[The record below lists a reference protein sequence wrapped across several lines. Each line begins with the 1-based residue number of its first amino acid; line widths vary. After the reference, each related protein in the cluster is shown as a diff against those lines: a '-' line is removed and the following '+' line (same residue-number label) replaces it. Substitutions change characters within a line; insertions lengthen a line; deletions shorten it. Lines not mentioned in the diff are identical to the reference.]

1 MAWNEPGKSDQDPWG
16 NSSKDQK
23 QPEKPRENPRENP
36 RETKSSNTGR
46 EQPNPFK
53 RKTATNELDE
63 LLKKLQ
69 GMLGGAGGNGNLN
82 GGITGKGIATIGAI
96 AFIIWMLSGIYIVD
110 TAERGVITRFGAF
123 TETTGPGP
131 HWRLPYPI
139 ESVHK
144 VNIDRVRTAEIGY
157 RSDAN
162 NRSGSV
168 LAESLMLTRDEN
180 IIDLRIAVQYQVQD
194 AAEYL
199 FNVRNPDETL
209 RIASESAIREI
220 VGKNSMDFVLTQG
233 RNQVVAEVRELTQK
247 NLDNW
252 RSGLII
258 TSVNLQ
264 DAQPPEQVQAA
275 FADVVKA
282 REDRERL
289 INEAEAY
296 SNKILPEARG
306 QAARIVQEAKAYRDQ
321 VIARSEGQASRFNSV
336 VAEYKKAPEVMRE
349 RLYLEALTDVFA
361 SSSKVLLGTQEGSSN
376 LLYLPLD
383 KMVGNQQVQVPF
395 NNANQNQG
403 ADAKANA
410 TTRPG
415 SASSN
420 AANERPSVRDFL
432 RTRELR

>member
-16 NSSKDQK
+16 SSSKDK
-23 QPEKPRENPRENP
+23 KTNGSKPSNNNRQ
-36 RETKSSNTGR
+36 TKSGG
-46 EQPNPFK
+46 
-53 RKTATNELDE
+53 NEVDE

-69 GMLGGAGGNGNLN
+69 GLLGGSGGNNNFN
-82 GGITGKGIATIGAI
+82 GAISTKGIAAI
-96 AFIIWMLSGIYIVD
+96 AAIIFIVWMLSGIYIID
-110 TAERGVITRFGAF
+110 TAERGVITRFGSY

-139 ESVHK
+139 ESVRK
-144 VNIDRVRTAEIGY
+144 VNVDRIRTVEIGY
-157 RSDAN
+157 RSDAQ

-180 IIDLRIAVQYQVQD
+180 IVDLRIAVQYRVQD
-194 AAEYL
+194 VAEYL
-199 FNVRNPDETL
+199 FYVTNPDETL
-209 RIASESAIREI
+209 RDAAESAIREI
-220 VGKNSMDFVLTQG
+220 VGKNTMDFVLTQG
-233 RNQVVAEVRELTQK
+233 RNQVVAMVRELTQK
-247 NLDNW
+247 NLD
-252 RSGLII
+252 RYQSGLII

-306 QAARIVQEAKAYRDQ
+306 QAARIVQEAQAYRDQ
-321 VIARSEGQASRFNSV
+321 VVARSEGQASRFNSV

-349 RLYLEALTDVFA
+349 RLYLEALTDVL
-361 SSSKVLLGTQEGSSN
+361 SNSSKVLLGTQEGSSN

-383 KMVGNQQVQVPF
+383 KMVGNQEVTVPF
-395 NNANQNQG
+395 NAANPANSSSSSSSQPQ
-403 ADAKANA
+403 DARSSSSAN
-410 TTRPG
+410 
-415 SASSN
+415 SN
-420 AANERPSVRDFL
+420 ARPNVRDFL
-432 RTRELR
+432 RSRELR

>member
-53 RKTATNELDE
+53 RKSATNELDE

-69 GMLGGAGGNGNLN
+69 GMLGGAGGNGNFN
-82 GGITGKGIATIGAI
+82 GGITGKGIATIGVI
-96 AFIIWMLSGIYIVD
+96 IFIIWMLSGIYIVD

-139 ESVHK
+139 ESVRK

-157 RSDAN
+157 RSDVN

-180 IIDLRIAVQYQVQD
+180 IVDLRIAVQYQVKD

-199 FNVRNPDETL
+199 FNVTNPDETL
-209 RIASESAIREI
+209 RIASESAVREI

-233 RNQVVAEVRELTQK
+233 RNQVVAEVRELTQR
-247 NLDNW
+247 NLDNY

-264 DAQPPEQVQAA
+264 DAQPPEQVQSA

-296 SNKILPEARG
+296 ANKILPEARG

-361 SSSKVLLGTQEGSSN
+361 NSSKVLLGTQEGSSN

-383 KMVGNQQVQVPF
+383 KMVGNQETQVPF
-395 NNANQNQG
+395 NVNNQNSSANAQETRSGSANANTGNRT
-403 ADAKANA
+403 N
-410 TTRPG
+410 
-415 SASSN
+415 
-420 AANERPSVRDFL
+420 VRDFL
-432 RTRELR
+432 RSRELR